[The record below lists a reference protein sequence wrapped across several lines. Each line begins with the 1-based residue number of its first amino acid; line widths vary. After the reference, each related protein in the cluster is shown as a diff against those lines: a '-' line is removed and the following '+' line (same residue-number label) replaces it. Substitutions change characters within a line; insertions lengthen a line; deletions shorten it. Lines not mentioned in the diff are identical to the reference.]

1 MAGISKEGIGLLILR
16 FQLPKRYVLAV
27 ENDVFFE
34 SIRQPGLTLQGGYCD
49 SLFRGGDCLF
59 EQTLPQKCVTKASV
73 GVCVVRLQLESFL
86 PIRDCFVDAAFCKKN
101 ATAVVIRIGVIR
113 L

>member
-34 SIRQPGLTLQGGYCD
+34 RIRRPGLTLQGGYCD
-49 SLFRGGDCLF
+49 SLFRGGDCLR
-59 EQTLPQKCVTKASV
+59 ASV
-73 GVCVVRLQLESFL
+73 ALRVCSRKCSDKVGISATWKHHVLLGKLDCSRAV
-86 PIRDCFVDAAFCKKN
+86 PNGRIRSC
-101 ATAVVIRIGVIR
+101 G
-113 L
+113 